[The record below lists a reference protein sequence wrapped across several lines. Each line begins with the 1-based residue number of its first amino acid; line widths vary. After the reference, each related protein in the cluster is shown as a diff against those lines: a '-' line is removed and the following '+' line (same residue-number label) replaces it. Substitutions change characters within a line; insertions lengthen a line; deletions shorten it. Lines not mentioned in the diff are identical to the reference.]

1 MIIFV
6 NFYDKNFQLNE
17 RKNSFHMEMMAKRI
31 KANIKP
37 FLIRNFKNK
46 IVNLWMWWYM
56 PLTLTL
62 MSQRQ
67 VDHREF
73 EASLFCIMN
82 SWPA

>member
-1 MIIFV
+1 M
-6 NFYDKNFQLNE
+6 
-17 RKNSFHMEMMAKRI
+17 RKNSFHMEMMAKRV

-46 IVNLWMWWYM
+46 IVNLWM
-56 PLTLTL
+56 
-62 MSQRQ
+62 SQRQ
-67 VDHREF
+67 VDYCEF

>member
-1 MIIFV
+1 
-6 NFYDKNFQLNE
+6 
-17 RKNSFHMEMMAKRI
+17 MMAERV

-46 IVNLWMWWYM
+46 IVNLWMWWCT
-56 PLTLTL
+56 PLILTP

-67 VDHREF
+67 VDYCEF